1 MEMKMIKSNAC
12 ILHNIMY
19 NITSSCILSHL
30 PPGCEYMLIRLSM
43 IFQLFL
49 HLENKKMCNM
59 SKKRRYYVTPKQGF

>member
-1 MEMKMIKSNAC
+1 
-12 ILHNIMY
+12 MY

-30 PPGCEYMLIRLSM
+30 PPTCEYKLIRLGM

>member
-1 MEMKMIKSNAC
+1 
-12 ILHNIMY
+12 MY

-30 PPGCEYMLIRLSM
+30 LPGCEYKVSIRLGI
-43 IFQLFL
+43 IFQFLL